1 MFHNN
6 KELRISLVLL
16 GLATAILTFI
26 GLSLSVAAGVLILIS
41 GLVAIAIHLSTE
53 YYRYKKLQKLSSDLD
68 QLLISGTPL
77 PIREYS
83 EGELSILANQ
93 IQKMTLRLTESAEA
107 MKADKV
113 YLADSLADISH
124 QLRTPLTAMNL
135 TTSMLRESNLSDERR
150 MELTG
155 ELRRLLT
162 RTDWLVE
169 TLLKISKLDAGTVKL
184 TQQKI
189 SVRKLIDRAAAPL
202 AIPMDLRNQTL
213 TVHCQEENLGCDLV
227 WTAEAMGNILKN
239 CMEHTPEGGAI
250 TVTASETALYTQI
263 EVEDTGTGFD
273 SKDIP
278 HLFERFYKGTNAS
291 ENSYGIGLALAR
303 TVITAQNGTVQ
314 AMNGENGAKFV
325 IKFYKQ
331 VI

>member
-16 GLATAILTFI
+16 SLATALLTLI
-26 GLSLSVAAGVLILIS
+26 GLSLSVTTGVLILIS
-41 GLVAIAIHLSTE
+41 GLIAIAIHLSTE
-53 YYRYKKLQKLSSDLD
+53 YYKYRKLQKLSSDLD

-107 MKADKV
+107 IKADKI

-135 TTSMLRESNLSDERR
+135 TTTMLRDPELSTEKR

-155 ELRRLLT
+155 ELRSLLT
-162 RTDWLVE
+162 RTEWLVE
-169 TLLKISKLDAGTVKL
+169 TLLKLSKLDAGTVKL
-184 TQQKI
+184 AQDP
-189 SVRKLIDRAAAPL
+189 VRLKNLITRAAKPI
-202 AIPMDLRNQTL
+202 AIPMDLRNQAL
-213 TVHCQEENLGCDLV
+213 IIHCADESFTGDLV
-227 WTAEAMGNILKN
+227 WTAEALGNILKN
-239 CMEHTPEGGAI
+239 CLEHTPEGGTI
-250 TVTASETALYTQI
+250 TITAQETALYTQI
-263 EVEDTGTGFD
+263 EVQDTGAGFD
-273 SKDIP
+273 AKDIP
-278 HLFERFYKGTNAS
+278 HLFERFYKGSNAS
-291 ENSYGIGLALAR
+291 ETSYGIGLALAR

-314 AMNGENGAKFV
+314 AANGSIGAKFV